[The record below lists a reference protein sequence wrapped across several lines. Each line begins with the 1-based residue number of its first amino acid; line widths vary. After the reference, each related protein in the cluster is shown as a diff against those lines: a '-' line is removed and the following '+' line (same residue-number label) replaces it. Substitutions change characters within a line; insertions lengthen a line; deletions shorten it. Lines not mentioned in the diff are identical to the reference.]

1 MSNAGDFVIENGVL
15 IEYRGDDTDIVIP
28 DNVVGIGDE
37 AFADCGDICSV
48 VIPDGVTEIGEDAFA
63 WCYEL
68 QSIVIP
74 ESVADIKWS
83 TFKGC
88 ENVTIHAK
96 QGSYAES
103 YANENEFPFSAE

>member
-1 MSNAGDFVIENGVL
+1 MSDAGNFVIENGVL
-15 IEYRGDDTDIVIP
+15 IEYTGDEIDIVIP
-28 DNVVGIGDE
+28 DGITKIGDE

-68 QSIVIP
+68 RSIVIP
-74 ESVADIKWS
+74 ESVSEICWS

-88 ENVTIHAK
+88 ENLTIHAPS
-96 QGSYAES
+96 GSYAET
-103 YANENEFPFSAE
+103 YANENEFPFAAE